1 MSFHRCLILCVL
13 LAFAGQWVTS
23 LNFPQKSLQE
33 WSELDDASDE
43 SEDLQDDPWNVTL
56 FAQLNQEV
64 IFICINQSS
73 VMGYESRRSEAEL
86 CSPIEN
92 PPEGELFRS

>member
-1 MSFHRCLILCVL
+1 MSLHRWFILCVL
-13 LAFAGQWVTS
+13 LAFAGQLVAS

-43 SEDLQDDPWNVTL
+43 SEDLQEDPWNVTL

-86 CSPIEN
+86 CFPIEN

>member
-1 MSFHRCLILCVL
+1 MSLHRWFILCVL
-13 LAFAGQWVTS
+13 LAFAGQLVAS

-86 CSPIEN
+86 CFPIEN